1 MNNRLIWKLAFRYL
15 LGRGSA
21 NATPVLSRI
30 SMGAVAV
37 SSAAM
42 IIIFSVFNGLES
54 LVKDTYKV
62 FYPDIKISAARGKFF
77 AVDSNKIK
85 EIKNLKGIQIVT
97 PVAEDKVFAVNNDQQ
112 NIITLKGI
120 ENDYISLTGLK
131 QYLGPGSA
139 DSVSTGSPSTAIAG
153 RHILNQLGADMNT
166 LSRLVLN
173 YINPDTKNPAADPL
187 NAIVTLKLY
196 PAGEFM
202 VSDEFDSKFVLAPLV
217 LVQQLFHQPGRC
229 SSLEIKAEPEAIA
242 GLQTQLQ
249 KLLGSTFKVETRFEQ
264 NKSLYMVESGEK
276 WAVFAILV
284 LVLFIATFNMTGAL
298 SMLVLQ
304 KRKDIAILRAMG
316 AQGATIRSVFLLEGL
331 LWSFTGGLIGILL
344 GCGICLI
351 QLQWKL
357 IKMGGSFL
365 VDAFPVQIQFRDI
378 LLDLGTI
385 LIVGLI
391 ISWYPAIRA
400 TRAADPSLKST

>member
-1 MNNRLIWKLAFRYL
+1 MNNRLIWKLSFRYL

-42 IIIFSVFNGLES
+42 IIIFSVFNGLET

-77 AVDSNKIK
+77 AIDSNLIK
-85 EIKNLKGIQIVT
+85 EISHLEGVQIIT

-120 ENDYISLTGLK
+120 ENDYIRLTGLK
-131 QYLGPGSA
+131 QYITSGSA
-139 DSVSTGSPSTAIAG
+139 DSVSANGTYSAIAG
-153 RHILNQLGADMNT
+153 RHIMNELGADMNT
-166 LSRLVLN
+166 LSRIVLN
-173 YINPDTKNPAADPL
+173 YVNPENKNPAADPL

-196 PAGEFM
+196 PAGEFE
-202 VSDEFDSKFVLAPLV
+202 VSDEFDGKYVLAPLV
-217 LVQQLFHQPGRC
+217 LVQQLFHQSGKC
-229 SSLEIKAEPEAIA
+229 SSIEIKTAQEDVT
-242 GLQTQLQ
+242 GLQKQIQ
-249 KLLGSTFKVETRFEQ
+249 QLLGSSYKVENRFEQ

-316 AQGATIRSVFLLEGL
+316 AQGSTIRSVFLLEGI
-331 LWSFTGGLIGILL
+331 LWSLTGGLIGIVL
-344 GCGICLI
+344 GCGICLA
-351 QLQWKL
+351 QLKWKI
-357 IKMGGSFL
+357 IKMGSSFL
-365 VDAFPVQIQFRDI
+365 VDAFPVQIQLRDL
-378 LLDLGTI
+378 LLDLVTI

-391 ISWYPAIRA
+391 VSWYPAIRA
-400 TRAADPSLKST
+400 TRAVDPSLKST